1 MKKEDRGPVVV
12 RPAGT
17 DWVVPVGRDTDL
29 SKCAESCLET
39 IVRDEYRGEDPRFQG
54 MSRLEATLLSLA
66 EDAPH
71 DPQARTELLDRV
83 MGKPRQKVDTT
94 SVNLTLTGFL
104 REVAEK
110 EKALPEEEMF
120 R

>member
-1 MKKEDRGPVVV
+1 
-12 RPAGT
+12 
-17 DWVVPVGRDTDL
+17 L
-29 SKCAESCLET
+29 SKCAEECLET
-39 IVRDEYRGEDPRFQG
+39 AVREEYSGNDPRFVG
-54 MSRLEATLLSLA
+54 KTNLEATMWSLVL
-66 EDAPH
+66 DAPH
-71 DPQARTELLDRV
+71 DPQARTELLDRA

-94 SVNLTLTGFL
+94 SVNLTLSGFL